1 MTMKQFNKEV
11 KVVRS
16 DNGTEFTCLS
26 RYFREKALSIKLL
39 VLQPLNKTLVWKENT
54 GTTFSS
60 KPSVS
65 STDQPILQ
73 DIVDEDWEIMQ
84 VTPPLIDKGSTVPS
98 VTQQT
103 SISPQEQSEP
113 TQPVT
118 SVSPLVEQTTVQDV
132 IEPVPVAP
140 ISSPPENIVSS
151 ETLGHGQRSRIPS
164 VKLKDYVTYNVV
176 RLEEPNLSLT
186 GSSSTSSTNVPGMT
200 SYPLNAYVSDLNF
213 SVPHQAFLAAMTA
226 GVEPKSYS
234 EAIKD
239 KVWRDAMKREV
250 VAHEELGT
258 WDLATLPPGKTAIAS
273 KWVHRTKYNSD
284 GTIERHKSRLVG
296 CGNRQVGGEDYDE
309 TFASVVKMTTVRSLL
324 SLFAA
329 KGWEVHQMDVHN
341 AFFHGDLEEEVYMRL
356 PQGFTHS
363 DPRKVCRL

>member
-1 MTMKQFNKEV
+1 MKPTYDHLRVFGSLCFVHSKSRDKDKFGSRSRRCVFVGYPFNQKGWKVFDLETEEFLISRDVIFKE
-11 KVVRS
+11 
-16 DNGTEFTCLS
+16 TEF
-26 RYFREKALSIKLL
+26 
-39 VLQPLNKTLVWKENT
+39 P
-54 GTTFSS
+54 FSS

-103 SISPQEQSEP
+103 SITPQEQSEP

-132 IEPVPVAP
+132 IEPVPVSP

-151 ETLGHGQRSRIPS
+151 ETLGHGQRSRIHS

-186 GSSSTSSTNVPGMT
+186 GSSSTSSTNVLGMT

-309 TFASVVKMTTVRSLL
+309 TFAL
-324 SLFAA
+324 
-329 KGWEVHQMDVHN
+329 
-341 AFFHGDLEEEVYMRL
+341 
-356 PQGFTHS
+356 
-363 DPRKVCRL
+363 